1 MPTNAALGYA
11 ITFGIWNGASYSNVA
26 EVTSVSPPQYSRDA
40 IEATHQ
46 GSPNAY
52 REYIA
57 GWLDAGEVSIEINY
71 IPAAADSILTAM
83 QAGVGLFRI
92 TLPNAVT
99 CTFNAVIT
107 AYNPDTPL
115 DGKMAASITLKVS
128 GRPTW
133 A

>member
-1 MPTNAALGYA
+1 MPTNAALGYQ
-11 ITFGIWNGASYSNVA
+11 ITFGIWNGASYTNVA

-46 GSPNAY
+46 GSPNTY

-57 GWLDAGEVSIEINY
+57 GWMDAGEVSMEINY
-71 IPAAADSILTAM
+71 VPAAADSLLTAF
-83 QAGVGLFRI
+83 QAGVGLFRL
-92 TLPNAVT
+92 TMPNAVT

-107 AYNPDTPL
+107 AYQPETPL